1 MRVLHLKNKMVY
13 SFINN
18 YFISNYETIY
28 RNKLKINLIN
38 LKKINNKNNKI
49 INNLLSNKVKIIF
62 FKFKNLKYNFFK
74 GIKNHTKYNL
84 YNKTILNSLD
94 TNIKKYSLS

>member
-1 MRVLHLKNKMVY
+1 MRVLHLKNKMIY

-28 RNKLKINLIN
+28 RNKLKIKLIN
-38 LKKINNKNNKI
+38 LKKISNKNNKI

-62 FKFKNLKYNFFK
+62 FKLKNIKYNFVK
-74 GIKNHTKYNL
+74 GIKNYTKYNL

-94 TNIKKYSLS
+94 ISIKKYSLS